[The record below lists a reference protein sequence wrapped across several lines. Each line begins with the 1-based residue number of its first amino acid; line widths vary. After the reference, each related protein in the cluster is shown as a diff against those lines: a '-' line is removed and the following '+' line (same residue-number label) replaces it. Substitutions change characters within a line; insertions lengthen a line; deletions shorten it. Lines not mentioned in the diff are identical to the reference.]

1 MSEVASR
8 AEGVSGVLRDVE
20 GVRECFEEVRDIL
33 KEQQGDIDQVEIG
46 AREAREVAEKA
57 GEDIEKA
64 KSYGGGGCSAM

>member
-1 MSEVASR
+1 MRHEVVGAAGSEHAS
-8 AEGVSGVLRDVE
+8 SGAGLNVPVISI
-20 GVRECFEEVRDIL
+20 VL